1 MIIVQQIKALS
12 EEWRGRDML
21 EWFSNLPDRTPREK
35 IYKMVA
41 FSEYYKDK
49 ESIAVDYMV
58 KALEISEQT
67 GQVEFILR
75 QFRLFDIIQKAI
87 AKKPSVFLEY
97 MGAKIA
103 ERIRINEEKSRMGLP
118 VPLTNR
124 EIEVVRHLSTGVP
137 ISSISSTLHVSMNTM
152 KTHLRNVYRKLE
164 VDGREKAVEKA
175 KELFLI

>member
-1 MIIVQQIKALS
+1 MTVETGLS
-12 EEWRGRDML
+12 MPCGL
-21 EWFSNLPDRTPREK
+21 KT
-35 IYKMVA
+35 IYSLGFV
-41 FSEYYKDK
+41 SR
-49 ESIAVDYMV
+49 
-58 KALEISEQT
+58 
-67 GQVEFILR
+67 LR
-75 QFRLFDIIQKAI
+75 H
-87 AKKPSVFLEY
+87 
-97 MGAKIA
+97 A
-103 ERIRINEEKSRMGLP
+103 EINEDKNRTGLP